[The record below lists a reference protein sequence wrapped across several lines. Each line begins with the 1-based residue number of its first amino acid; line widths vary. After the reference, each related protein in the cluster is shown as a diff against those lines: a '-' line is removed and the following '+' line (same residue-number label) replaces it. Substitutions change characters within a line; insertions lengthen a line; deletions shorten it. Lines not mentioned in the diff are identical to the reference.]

1 MRQNG
6 AISLDFAAN
15 FVNFYEPIEYTVNGK
30 QLHDMEKL
38 RVNQQFT
45 LHKLLRGAPFKTAP
59 LSVGTTLN
67 LSMAGMDDE

>member
-6 AISLDFAAN
+6 TISLDFAAK

-45 LHKLLRGAPFKTAP
+45 LHELLRGGSIQNSSAVGGHHTQ
-59 LSVGTTLN
+59 SVHG
-67 LSMAGMDDE
+67 GHG